1 MTRQEAID
9 TINTSPLFWFRAT
22 DKEREALWTA
32 LGALEEPSSVEYK
45 IFADGMPLEEYLVRE
60 WKKQRAYL
68 EEHGIIFRDGGAE

>member
-22 DKEREALWTA
+22 DREREALWTA
-32 LGALEEPSSVEYK
+32 LSALEEPSSIEYK
-45 IFADGMPLEEYLVRE
+45 IFCDGMPIEEYLTRE
-60 WKKQRAYL
+60 WKKQRTYL